1 MNRITEEE
9 DDVDDANNT
18 DRMIVRHR
26 LAEEDAVEQ
35 APSSGAAEGSSSLP
49 SGVAPAMET
58 LEEEAAPLPPLVMD
72 ATASLEDEIHPESQ
86 SGVPHDGPSGSGSG
100 GDDDNEEAPP
110 SSSSARRRRC
120 RPTSSSS
127 LLSCWFRGN
136 NEAAAWCLDVTG
148 RTTAVLSLGAFF
160 MPALL
165 QLARINAGCDPHDVH
180 CSSSTT
186 YGIKPGS
193 WLTATQ
199 TVVSVLASPLLP
211 IMGSIVDYTP
221 RRLAV
226 GRILSALFCSLLF
239 PLIFV
244 STNTWFGL
252 SIVLVLVFLTFEFQ
266 MVMAYS
272 YLPELADNEDDLRNY
287 TRNFTVI
294 SFAFVVLFVAI
305 LVGITAGLHIASDAV
320 LVAQIAMSATFAVA
334 TVMLG
339 VAWFRWFR
347 PRPPLHPR
355 QQGRDHCADG
365 SSSSSYEPPHPSVW
379 TAGFRKLGRSI
390 KRLAA
395 TPSYRPLLW
404 FNVAIAFSDASLQSL
419 PTILITYF
427 TDQLGF
433 TSADIGVSVLLLL
446 LSIAPAG
453 YASAFTTK
461 RLHNNAVVS
470 SLFAL
475 LILVATTTVAAIILI
490 PEPSSTTAAA
500 GSGTANGDDTGGE
513 SSSSSSSKFKAYVL
527 VVFWGI
533 GNGWKWTADR
543 LASATLCPPQQSG
556 EFMGL
561 YLFSTIVLTW
571 LPPLVFTILNE
582 NGVTM
587 QVGLATLNAWFLAS
601 AGAYL
606 LMGRYRAAVEAI
618 ETFTGDD
625 AARLEESSTAA
636 GPVEPTLEEGCCGD
650 GNNGSKVDA
659 TAGEA

>member
-1 MNRITEEE
+1 
-9 DDVDDANNT
+9 
-18 DRMIVRHR
+18 
-26 LAEEDAVEQ
+26 
-35 APSSGAAEGSSSLP
+35 
-49 SGVAPAMET
+49 
-58 LEEEAAPLPPLVMD
+58 
-72 ATASLEDEIHPESQ
+72 
-86 SGVPHDGPSGSGSG
+86 
-100 GDDDNEEAPP
+100 
-110 SSSSARRRRC
+110 
-120 RPTSSSS
+120 
-127 LLSCWFRGN
+127 
-136 NEAAAWCLDVTG
+136 
-148 RTTAVLSLGAFF
+148 
-160 MPALL
+160 
-165 QLARINAGCDPHDVH
+165 
-180 CSSSTT
+180 
-186 YGIKPGS
+186 
-193 WLTATQ
+193 
-199 TVVSVLASPLLP
+199 
-211 IMGSIVDYTP
+211 
-221 RRLAV
+221 
-226 GRILSALFCSLLF
+226 LF
-239 PLIFV
+239 PP
-244 STNTWFGL
+244 TWFGL

-305 LVGITAGLHIASDAV
+305 LVGITAGLHIANDAV

-339 VAWFRWFR
+339 VAWFRGFR
-347 PRPPLHPR
+347 PRPPLH
-355 QQGRDHCADG
+355 QQTGRDYCADG
-365 SSSSSYEPPHPSVW
+365 ASSSSHAAPPPPSVW

-419 PTILITYF
+419 PTILIRYF

-433 TSADIGVSVLLLL
+433 TSADIGGSVLLLL

-461 RLHNNAVVS
+461 RLQNNAVVS

-475 LILVATTTVAAIILI
+475 LILVVTTTAAAIILT

-500 GSGTANGDDTGGE
+500 GSDNANGDDTGGE
-513 SSSSSSSKFKAYVL
+513 TTSSSSSSKFKAYVL

-582 NGVTM
+582 NGATM
-587 QVGLATLNAWFLAS
+587 QVGLATLNAWFVLS

-618 ETFTGDD
+618 ATFTGD
-625 AARLEESSTAA
+625 AAAETEESLTAA
-636 GPVEPTLEEGCCGD
+636 GPVEPTLEESGCGVRSD
-650 GNNGSKVDA
+650 GSKADA